1 MVTYKIKRQDIIK
14 LRSYVTLFWFVDM
27 NIILI
32 SFSPMDL
39 NFKCLGYNL
48 TSNFYFERIYKVF
61 TASIYIKKKQKQS
74 LKQVKKWD
82 NSLIKTQFRLK
93 NKSNK
98 IRL

>member
-1 MVTYKIKRQDIIK
+1 MLLHFTNPLCQKKMVTYKIKRQDIIK

-61 TASIYIKKKQKQS
+61 TASIYIKKKP
-74 LKQVKKWD
+74 
-82 NSLIKTQFRLK
+82 KTK
-93 NKSNK
+93 PETSEEVG
-98 IRL
+98 